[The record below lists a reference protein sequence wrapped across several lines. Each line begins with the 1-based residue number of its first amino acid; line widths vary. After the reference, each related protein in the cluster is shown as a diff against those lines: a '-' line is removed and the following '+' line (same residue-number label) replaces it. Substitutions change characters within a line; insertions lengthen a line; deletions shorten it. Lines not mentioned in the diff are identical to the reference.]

1 MTAVRAKVVRKWLL
15 ALAVGCAAADL
26 AAAPEKRPWTATLM
40 VSPKP
45 GVSRTTRSGN
55 RDGLRNWNRP
65 NADRSWNDSRTET
78 KTIDRSMKWEAVVRF
93 RGKELPQKAELALTY
108 VGYRGK
114 DTVPVIFRQEKK
126 AVALNETGRAVVEF
140 ESPVSRLTKT
150 RTSSSSGNYGG
161 FVSARSQVSGERI
174 VGCIAQLYADGE
186 LVKAY
191 ASDSR
196 WEKAAKTGPITSAT
210 LNPPRSNTL

>member
-1 MTAVRAKVVRKWLL
+1 MIAARTLVVRVG
-15 ALAVGCAAADL
+15 LAVLAAGCAASGF
-26 AAAPEKRPWTATLM
+26 AAQEKRPWTATLM

-55 RDGLRNWNRP
+55 RDGLRNWSRP
-65 NADRSWNDSRTET
+65 NADRAWNDGRTET

-114 DTVPVIFRQEKK
+114 ETVPVIFKQEKR
-126 AVALNETGRAVVEF
+126 AVTLSETGRAVVEF

-161 FVSARSQVSGERI
+161 FVSSRSQVRGERI
-174 VGCIAQLYADGE
+174 AGCIAQLYADGE

-210 LNPPRSNTL
+210 LNPPRSNRL